1 MQKPEISPDEK
12 ALDTFPKYLLHH
24 DRVRPA
30 HPSLREKDLGIWQT
44 LSWHEVAR
52 EVHALALGF
61 VTLGLARGDRLAIIG
76 DNRPRLYMS
85 MLAAQCVGAIPVPL
99 YQDAIAS
106 EMAFVLADAGARIA
120 VVEDQEQ
127 VDKLLEVMAQLPA
140 LEHIIYDDGRGLRN
154 YSNER
159 LHDIAEILGRGRVLG
174 DEFPERFN
182 EMVATGKGE
191 DMAIIL
197 YTSGTTGTP
206 KGVVHSYDSM
216 VQTARNAARLEG
228 LTEHEEVLAY
238 LPMAWV
244 GDNLFSYAQSLV
256 TGFCVACPE
265 SSDTVMTDLREIG
278 PTYYFAPPRVFEN
291 LLTQITIRME
301 DASPI
306 KHRLFHYFM
315 DHARRVGTDILEG
328 RQVAFWDRV
337 GYRLGEMLVYGPVK
351 NVLGFSRLK
360 LAYTAGEAIGPEL
373 FDFFRAIGINIKQLY
388 GQTEAYVMV
397 CVQANDK
404 VRPDTVGVAAP
415 GVEVKI
421 SDSGEVL
428 FRGPG
433 TFHSYW
439 KREDATRETRTAE
452 GWVHTGDAGFFD
464 DDGQLRI
471 IDRAKDVGRLSD
483 GSLFVPKYLENKLKF
498 FPHIKEVVAFGD
510 GCDFA
515 TAFINIDLSAVGSW
529 AEKRGMAYTGY
540 TDLAAQAPVYELLR
554 ECVESMNRSLA
565 ADPRLSGSQ
574 IKRFLILH
582 KELDADDGELT
593 RTRKVKRKFIAE
605 RYASLIAALYDGSS
619 ASTID
624 AEVKFE
630 DGRSGHIRATLKI
643 MDVASF
649 PATVKTAVANTG
661 KTRDIREAA

>member
-1 MQKPEISPDEK
+1 MEIASTPQQ
-12 ALDTFPKYLLHH
+12 ALPDTFPKYLLHH
-24 DRVRPA
+24 ARVRPTRPA
-30 HPSLREKDLGIWQT
+30 LREKDLGIWQT
-44 LSWHEVAR
+44 LSWHDVEQEVR
-52 EVHALALGF
+52 ALALGLQS
-61 VTLGLARGDRLAIIG
+61 LGLGRGDRLAIIG

-85 MLAAQCVGAIPVPL
+85 MLAAQCLGAIPVPL

-106 EMAFVLADAGARIA
+106 EMAFVLADAGAKIA

-127 VDKLLEVMAQLPA
+127 VDKLLEVEAQCPQ
-140 LEHIIYDDGRGLRN
+140 LENIVYDDARGLRHYLN
-154 YSNER
+154 DK
-159 LHDIAEILGRGRVLG
+159 LHDIAEVLGSGRVLN
-174 DEFPERFN
+174 DSKPQLFTEL
-182 EMVATGKGE
+182 VAQSQAA
-191 DMAIIL
+191 DMAIML

-206 KGVVHSYDSM
+206 KGVVHTHGSM
-216 VQTARNAARLEG
+216 VTTARNAAELEG

-291 LLTQITIRME
+291 LLTQIMIRME

-315 DHARRVGTDILEG
+315 EHARRVGTDILEG
-328 RQVAFWDRV
+328 RPVGFWDRV
-337 GYRLGEMLVYGPVK
+337 GYRLGEALIYGPVK

-404 VRPDTVGVAAP
+404 VRPDTVGVPAP

-439 KREDATRETRTAE
+439 KREDATADTRTAD
-452 GWVHTGDAGFFD
+452 GWVHTGDAGYFD
-464 DDGQLRI
+464 DDGQLKI

-483 GSLFVPKYLENKLKF
+483 GSLFVPKLLENKLKF
-498 FPHIKEVVAFGD
+498 FQHIKEVVAFGD
-510 GCDFA
+510 GRDFA

-540 TDLAAQAPVYELLR
+540 TDLAAQAPVYALLR
-554 ECVESMNRSLA
+554 ECIEKMNRSLA
-565 ADPRLSGSQ
+565 NDPRLAGSQ
-574 IKRFLILH
+574 IKRFLVLH

-605 RYASLIAALYDGSS
+605 RYSSLINALYDGSHES
-619 ASTID
+619 AID
-624 AEVKFE
+624 VEVKFE
-630 DGRSGHIRATLKI
+630 DGRSGRICATLSI
-643 MDVASF
+643 MDAATF
-649 PATVKTAVANTG
+649 PGSAPLQNPSNKNLTDA
-661 KTRDIREAA
+661 REAA